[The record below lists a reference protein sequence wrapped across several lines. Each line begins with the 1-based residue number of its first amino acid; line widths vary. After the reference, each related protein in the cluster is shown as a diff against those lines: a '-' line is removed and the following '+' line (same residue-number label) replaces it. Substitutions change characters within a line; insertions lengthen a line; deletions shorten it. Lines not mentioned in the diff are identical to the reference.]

1 MSFERLQH
9 QYLSVHATA
18 AQRDSPITA
27 SSGST
32 ARLSSCMRALCLS
45 GSWTLVVNRTAKEMT
60 AVLQQGATTLLHNIR
75 LK

>member
-1 MSFERLQH
+1 MSFQRLQH
-9 QYLSVHATA
+9 QYLKVHATA
-18 AQRDSPITA
+18 AQRDNPIAA

-32 ARLSSCMRALCLS
+32 ARLSSCMRTFCLS